1 MSNLNIPL
9 VSFQKVP
16 QSNLERKKKKKKNRN
31 HLLEVTN
38 DAFNILDHTEVDR
51 VWGIRRA
58 K

>member
-16 QSNLERKKKKKKNRN
+16 QSNLERKKKKKNRN

-38 DAFNILDHTEVDR
+38 NAFNILDHTEVDR

>member
-16 QSNLERKKKKKKNRN
+16 QSNLERKKKKNRN